1 MAAPTVL
8 PCTGIRKW
16 LEARHCTI
24 LSMER
29 NCEQWVLS
37 FRWPETPAKPSPRR
51 VQADSRQSSLM
62 CRYMASPL
70 LRSSNNSHLLCMGQ
84 DEHWAVELL
93 RCDLRT
99 TKSVI
104 SLTRCLENKERP
116 AHWRELWFAT
126 SKVCP
131 RASC

>member
-1 MAAPTVL
+1 MAPPTVL

-37 FRWPETPAKPSPRR
+37 FRWPETPAKARPRR
-51 VQADSRQSSLM
+51 VQADSRQSYSI
-62 CRYMASPL
+62 CRHMASPL
-70 LRSSNNSHLLCMGQ
+70 LKSSITHSCYV
-84 DEHWAVELL
+84 WPAELL
-93 RCDLRT
+93 RCDSRT

-104 SLTRCLENKERP
+104 SLTRCLENKDCP
-116 AHWRELWFAT
+116 AHWRELWFTT
-126 SKVCP
+126 SKVCR